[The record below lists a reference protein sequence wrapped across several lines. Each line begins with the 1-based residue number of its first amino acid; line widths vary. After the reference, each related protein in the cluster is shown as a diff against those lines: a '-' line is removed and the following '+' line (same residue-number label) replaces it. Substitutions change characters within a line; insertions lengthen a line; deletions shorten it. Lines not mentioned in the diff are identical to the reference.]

1 MWCVGEHLNIF
12 YNKLQKNSLKNFICM
27 QKDFLGKK
35 TCSVSKVIPL
45 DPSYRFWPKGVA
57 H

>member
-1 MWCVGEHLNIF
+1 
-12 YNKLQKNSLKNFICM
+12 M